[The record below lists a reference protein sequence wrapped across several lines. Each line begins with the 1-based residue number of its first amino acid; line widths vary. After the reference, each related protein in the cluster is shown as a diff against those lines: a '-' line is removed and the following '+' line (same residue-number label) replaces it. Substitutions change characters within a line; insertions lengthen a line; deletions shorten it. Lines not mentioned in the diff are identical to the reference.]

1 MKILDT
7 MKFDVDGLLPAIV
20 QDSET
25 DEVLMVAYMNR
36 EALELTVSSGNTH
49 FYSRSRKKLWRKG
62 ETSGHVQI
70 VQDVRTDCDADTILV
85 KVKQEGAA
93 CHEGYRSCF
102 FRTTEDGSQW
112 EITDQ
117 KLFDPD
123 EVYGKK

>member
-7 MKFDVDGLLPAIV
+7 MKFDAEGLLPAIV

-36 EALELTVSSGNTH
+36 EALELTVSSGKTH

-62 ETSGHVQI
+62 ETSGHVQT
-70 VQDVRTDCDADTILV
+70 VEDVRTDCDADTILV

-102 FRTTEDGSQW
+102 FRKTEDGSQW
-112 EITDQ
+112 EVTDQ

>member
-7 MKFDVDGLLPAIV
+7 MKFDANGLLPAIV

-25 DEVLMVAYMNR
+25 GEVLMVAYMNR
-36 EALELTVSSGNTH
+36 EALELTLSSGNTH

-70 VQDVRTDCDADTILV
+70 VEDVRTDCDADTILI
-85 KVKQEGAA
+85 KVRQEGAA

-102 FRTTEDGSQW
+102 FRRTEDGSKW

-123 EVYGKK
+123 EVYGKQ

>member
-7 MKFDVDGLLPAIV
+7 MKFDADGLLPAIV

-25 DEVLMVAYMNR
+25 GEVLMLAYMNR
-36 EALELTVSSGNTH
+36 EALERTVSSGKTH
-49 FYSRSRKKLWRKG
+49 FYSRSRNKLWCKG

-70 VQDVRTDCDADTILV
+70 VEDVRTDCDADTILV
-85 KVKQEGAA
+85 KVRQEGAA
-93 CHEGYRSCF
+93 CHEGYKSCF
-102 FRTTEDGSQW
+102 FRTTEDGSEW
-112 EITDQ
+112 EITDE